1 VPSFLSSSAFRDDG
15 SVVLYQQKSNVAR
28 LFVRSVGNFP
38 PREGEGF
45 SVAVGEFAVP
55 QMPRPG
61 HQKRHGAEEQS
72 LFACDML
79 VIGDKGRSQMKR
91 ADAGSIKRSATDI
104 VAPGTFALAS
114 GLASELMSAGAAQE
128 YDAVVMVYNEF
139 VNAATY
145 KQMYKIIKPFK
156 TETEDGQDI
165 LATYEFEPD
174 EKSAALVDMEKL
186 KKQRRDKGLSKKRG

>member
-1 VPSFLSSSAFRDDG
+1 MTAQSFYISRKVMLHGCSCAALEISRQEKEKAFQ
-15 SVVLYQQKSNVAR
+15 SR
-28 LFVRSVGNFP
+28 LGNLKP
-38 PREGEGF
+38 
-45 SVAVGEFAVP
+45 FAVP